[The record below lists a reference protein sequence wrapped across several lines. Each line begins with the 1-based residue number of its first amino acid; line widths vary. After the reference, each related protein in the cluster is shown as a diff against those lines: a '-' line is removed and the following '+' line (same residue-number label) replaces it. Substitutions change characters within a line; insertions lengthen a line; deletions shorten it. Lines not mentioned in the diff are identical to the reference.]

1 MIIYILKFS
10 ACLAIFLAFYKL
22 FLERENMHQFKRF
35 YLLGSILT
43 SIAIPLIAFTTYIEP
58 QPIVD
63 GFNEIV
69 PLSSELVS
77 ATTENPTNYVPIIIW
92 SIYGVGVLLFGIKFA
107 FNLAQMILKIKR
119 NPKLKN
125 SSFINVLLQDLVSPH
140 TFFSYIFLN
149 KHKYET
155 HQIPEEVLLHEQTHA
170 KQKHS
175 IDILLIE
182 ILQVIFWFNP
192 LIHVIKNSIKLNHEF
207 LADKAV
213 LNKGVETS
221 SYQKVLLAFTT
232 NDKDIQLAN
241 AINYSSIKKRITV
254 MKTQTSKQKIWLRSF
269 VLLPLLALTLYSF
282 SDRIEIIEEKNQ
294 LELLEKSNDEIPSE
308 ISSQNISQEQDGAS
322 REQMKEYEKL
332 AKHYNSL
339 PKDQLIIKKED
350 LERMKYI
357 YHLMSD
363 KQKKDTEPFPVLP
376 PPPPPPAPEVDEPNQ
391 PESPQEPQEPNWLLI
406 NSKGQMLYND
416 DLTSLSDLELKLNS
430 LSKNSDA
437 IKVVSV
443 KLDEDAPKDV
453 AKKVMEVMNKYN
465 IKAVTVHANE
475 ARQELPPPPPP
486 PIPDNSTEEQKEKYK
501 KVIEEYNRKYTVKN
515 GKVSENPPP
524 PPPPIPDNAT
534 PEQRKKYEEAIRVY
548 KLRTEK
554 NEQARVKDL
563 KQEKLAYQE
572 ARLAKVKPE
581 KAELTQ
587 VRVLTKEEAAKL
599 KKEKEAYK
607 NRQKLEL
614 TKVREARNV
623 DVEKLKKEKLAY
635 KEAQSAKIKTEKRE
649 LAQVR
654 ELSKKEDVL
663 RLRQEK
669 LAYAEAQRARL
680 STDERLERLR
690 GIEPPKPPRSPL
702 DHVIDMAKK
711 DAKFYLEGKEIS
723 SDEAIKAL
731 KENKHLNIQ
740 TLDSSSKQPKVYIS
754 KNPKVIEN

>member
-43 SIAIPLIAFTTYIEP
+43 SIAIPFITFTTYVEP

-63 GFNEIV
+63 GFNEID
-69 PLSSELVS
+69 PLTSELVL
-77 ATTENPTNYVPIIIW
+77 ATTENLTNYVPIILW
-92 SIYGVGVLLFGIKFA
+92 SIYGIGLLLFGLKFA
-107 FNLAQMILKIKR
+107 FNLSQMILKIKR

-125 SSFINVLLQDLVSPH
+125 STFINVLLQDLVSPH

-149 KHKYET
+149 KYKYET
-155 HQIPEEVLLHEQTHA
+155 YQIPEEVLLHEQTHA

-221 SYQKVLLAFTT
+221 SYQQILLAFTT

-282 SDRIEIIEEKNQ
+282 SNRIEIIEEKNQ

-308 ISSQNISQEQDGAS
+308 ISSQDISQEQDGAS

-376 PPPPPPAPEVDEPNQ
+376 PPPPPPAP
-391 PESPQEPQEPNWLLI
+391 I
-406 NSKGQMLYND
+406 
-416 DLTSLSDLELKLNS
+416 
-430 LSKNSDA
+430 
-437 IKVVSV
+437 
-443 KLDEDAPKDV
+443 
-453 AKKVMEVMNKYN
+453 
-465 IKAVTVHANE
+465 ANE
-475 ARQELPPPPPP
+475 AEKVLPPPPPP
-486 PIPDNSTEEQKEKYK
+486 PIPDNATEEQKEKYR
-501 KVIEEYNRKYTVKN
+501 KVVEEYNRKYTVKN

-614 TKVREARNV
+614 TKVREARNT

-663 RLRQEK
+663 RLKQEK
-669 LAYAEAQRARL
+669 LAYAEAQRTKL
-680 STDERLERLR
+680 STDERLARLR
-690 GIEPPKPPRSPL
+690 EIEPPKPPRSPL

-723 SDEAIKAL
+723 SDEAIEAL

-740 TLDSSSKQPKVYIS
+740 TSDSSSKQPKVYIT
-754 KNPKVIEN
+754 KKPIVIDN

>member
-43 SIAIPLIAFTTYIEP
+43 SIAIPFITFTTYVEP

-63 GFNEIV
+63 GFNKIE
-69 PLSSELVS
+69 PLTSELVL
-77 ATTENPTNYVPIIIW
+77 ATTENLTNYVPIILS
-92 SIYGVGVLLFGIKFA
+92 SIYGIGLLLFGLKFA
-107 FNLAQMILKIKR
+107 FNLSQIILKIKK

-149 KHKYET
+149 KYKYET
-155 HQIPEEVLLHEQTHA
+155 QQIPKEVLLHEQTHA

-192 LIHVIKNSIKLNHEF
+192 LIHVIKNAIKLNHEF

-221 SYQKVLLAFTT
+221 SYQQILLAFTT

-254 MKTQTSKQKIWLRSF
+254 MKTQTSKQKIWLRSI

-294 LELLEKSNDEIPSE
+294 LELLEKSRDEIPFE
-308 ISSQNISQEQDGAS
+308 ISSQAKSQEQDGAS

-339 PKDQLIIKKED
+339 PKDQLIIKKVD
-350 LERMKYI
+350 LDRMKYI

-363 KQKKDTEPFPVLP
+363 KQKKDTEPFPMLP
-376 PPPPPPAPEVDEPNQ
+376 PPPTPPAP
-391 PESPQEPQEPNWLLI
+391 
-406 NSKGQMLYND
+406 K
-416 DLTSLSDLELKLNS
+416 
-430 LSKNSDA
+430 A
-437 IKVVSV
+437 
-443 KLDEDAPKDV
+443 KDV
-453 AKKVMEVMNKYN
+453 KQV
-465 IKAVTVHANE
+465 
-475 ARQELPPPPPP
+475 LPPPPPP
-486 PIPDNSTEEQKEKYK
+486 PIPASATKEQKEKYK
-501 KVIEEYNRKYTVKN
+501 KVVEEYNRKYTVEN
-515 GKVSENPPP
+515 GKISENPPP

-534 PEQRKKYEEAIRVY
+534 PEQRKKYEEAARIYNLRVD
-548 KLRTEK
+548 KM
-554 NEQARVKDL
+554 
-563 KQEKLAYQE
+563 AYQE
-572 ARLAKVKPE
+572 ARLAKIKTE
-581 KAELTQ
+581 KGELTR
-587 VRVLTKEEAAKL
+587 VRELSKEEVAKL

-614 TKVREARNV
+614 TEIR
-623 DVEKLKKEKLAY
+623 DVKSAHTEKLKKEKLAY
-635 KEAQSAKIKTEKRE
+635 KEAQAAKLKTEKRE
-649 LAQVR
+649 LAQDR
-654 ELSKKEDVL
+654 ELRKVEVANLRKE
-663 RLRQEK
+663 K
-669 LAYAEAQRARL
+669 MAYAEAKKAKL
-680 STDERLERLR
+680 SNEERLARVRE
-690 GIEPPKPPRSPL
+690 IETPKPPRSPL
-702 DHVIDMAKK
+702 DHVVDMAKK

-754 KNPKVIEN
+754 KNPIVIEN

>member
-35 YLLGSILT
+35 YLLGSIVT
-43 SIAIPLIAFTTYIEP
+43 SIAIPFITFTTYVEP

-69 PLSSELVS
+69 PLSSDLVS
-77 ATTENPTNYVPIIIW
+77 ETAENPTNYLPIILW
-92 SIYGVGVLLFGIKFA
+92 SIYGIGLSLFGLKFG
-107 FNLAQMILKIKR
+107 FNLSQIILKIKK
-119 NPKLKN
+119 NPNLKD
-125 SSFINVLLQDLVSPH
+125 SIFINVLLQDLVSPH

-149 KHKYET
+149 KYKYET

-192 LIHVIKNSIKLNHEF
+192 LIHVIKNAIKLNHEF

-221 SYQKVLLAFTT
+221 NYQKVLLAFST
-232 NDKDIQLAN
+232 NDNNIQLAN

-254 MKTQTSKQKIWLRSF
+254 MKTQTSKQKIWLRSI

-294 LELLEKSNDEIPSE
+294 LELLEKSRDEIPFE
-308 ISSQNISQEQDGAS
+308 ISSQAISQEQDGAS
-322 REQMKEYEKL
+322 KEQMKEYEKL
-332 AKHYNSL
+332 AKHYNSIT
-339 PKDQLIIKKED
+339 KDQLIIKKVD
-350 LERMKYI
+350 LDRMKYI

-363 KQKKDTEPFPVLP
+363 KQKKDTEPFPMLP
-376 PPPPPPAPEVDEPNQ
+376 PPPPPPAP
-391 PESPQEPQEPNWLLI
+391 
-406 NSKGQMLYND
+406 K
-416 DLTSLSDLELKLNS
+416 
-430 LSKNSDA
+430 A
-437 IKVVSV
+437 
-443 KLDEDAPKDV
+443 KDV
-453 AKKVMEVMNKYN
+453 KQV
-465 IKAVTVHANE
+465 
-475 ARQELPPPPPP
+475 LPPPPPP
-486 PIPDNSTEEQKEKYK
+486 PIPANATKEQKEKYK
-501 KVIEEYNRKYTVKN
+501 KVVEEYNRKYTVEN
-515 GKVSENPPP
+515 GKISENPPP

-534 PEQRKKYEEAIRVY
+534 PEQRKKYEEAARIYNLRVD
-548 KLRTEK
+548 KM
-554 NEQARVKDL
+554 
-563 KQEKLAYQE
+563 AYQE
-572 ARLAKVKPE
+572 ARLAKIKTE
-581 KAELTQ
+581 KGELT
-587 VRVLTKEEAAKL
+587 RMRELSKEEVAKL
-599 KKEKEAYK
+599 KKDKEAYK

-614 TKVREARNV
+614 TEIR
-623 DVEKLKKEKLAY
+623 DVKSAHTEKLKKEKLAY
-635 KEAQSAKIKTEKRE
+635 KEAQTAKLKTEKRE

-654 ELSKKEDVL
+654 ELSKKEDVNL
-663 RLRQEK
+663 RKEK
-669 LAYAEAQRARL
+669 MAYAEAKRAKL
-680 STDERLERLR
+680 SNEERLARVRE
-690 GIEPPKPPRSPL
+690 IETPKPPRSPL
-702 DHVIDMAKK
+702 DHVVDMAKK

-754 KNPKVIEN
+754 KNPIVIEN

>member
-43 SIAIPLIAFTTYIEP
+43 SIAIPFITFTTYVEP

-63 GFNEIV
+63 GFNKID
-69 PLSSELVS
+69 PLTSELVL
-77 ATTENPTNYVPIIIW
+77 ATTENLTNYVPIILS
-92 SIYGVGVLLFGIKFA
+92 SIYGIGLLLFGLKFA
-107 FNLAQMILKIKR
+107 FNLSQIILKIKK

-125 SSFINVLLQDLVSPH
+125 LSFINVLLQDLVSPH

-149 KHKYET
+149 KYKYET
-155 HQIPEEVLLHEQTHA
+155 QQIPKEVLLHEQTHA

-192 LIHVIKNSIKLNHEF
+192 LIHVIKNAIKLNHEF

-221 SYQKVLLAFTT
+221 SYQQILLAFTT

-254 MKTQTSKQKIWLRSF
+254 MKTQTSKQKIWLRSI

-294 LELLEKSNDEIPSE
+294 LELLEKSRDEIPFE
-308 ISSQNISQEQDGAS
+308 ISSQAKSQEQDGAS

-339 PKDQLIIKKED
+339 PKDQLIIKKVD
-350 LERMKYI
+350 LDRMKYI

-363 KQKKDTEPFPVLP
+363 KQKKDTEPFPMLP
-376 PPPPPPAPEVDEPNQ
+376 PPPPPPAP
-391 PESPQEPQEPNWLLI
+391 
-406 NSKGQMLYND
+406 K
-416 DLTSLSDLELKLNS
+416 
-430 LSKNSDA
+430 A
-437 IKVVSV
+437 
-443 KLDEDAPKDV
+443 KDV
-453 AKKVMEVMNKYN
+453 KQV
-465 IKAVTVHANE
+465 
-475 ARQELPPPPPP
+475 LPPPPPP
-486 PIPDNSTEEQKEKYK
+486 PIPASATKEQKEKYK
-501 KVIEEYNRKYTVKN
+501 KVVEEYNRKYTVEN
-515 GKVSENPPP
+515 GKISENPPP

-534 PEQRKKYEEAIRVY
+534 PEQRKKYEEAARIYNLRVD
-548 KLRTEK
+548 KM
-554 NEQARVKDL
+554 
-563 KQEKLAYQE
+563 AYQE
-572 ARLAKVKPE
+572 ARLAKIKTE
-581 KAELTQ
+581 KGELTR
-587 VRVLTKEEAAKL
+587 VRGLSKEEVAKL

-614 TKVREARNV
+614 TEIR
-623 DVEKLKKEKLAY
+623 DVKSAHTEKLKKEKLAY
-635 KEAQSAKIKTEKRE
+635 KEAQAAKLKTEKRE
-649 LAQVR
+649 LAQNR
-654 ELSKKEDVL
+654 ELRKSEVANLRKE
-663 RLRQEK
+663 K
-669 LAYAEAQRARL
+669 MAYAEAQKAKL
-680 STDERLERLR
+680 SNEERLARVRE
-690 GIEPPKPPRSPL
+690 IQTPKPPRSPL
-702 DHVIDMAKK
+702 DHVVDMAKK

-754 KNPKVIEN
+754 KNPIVIEN

>member
-22 FLERENMHQFKRF
+22 FLEQENMHQFKRF

-43 SIAIPLIAFTTYIEP
+43 SIAIPFITFTTYVEP

-63 GFNEIV
+63 GYNSIV

-77 ATTENPTNYVPIIIW
+77 ATTINTTNYLPIILW
-92 SIYGVGVLLFGIKFA
+92 SIYGIGLLLFGLKFG
-107 FNLAQMILKIKR
+107 FNLSQIILKIKK
-119 NPKLKN
+119 NPQLKD
-125 SSFINVLLQDLVSPH
+125 STFINVLLQDLVSPH

-149 KHKYET
+149 KYQYET
-155 HQIPEEVLLHEQTHA
+155 HQIPEEVLLHEQSHA

-175 IDILLIE
+175 LDILLIE

-192 LIHVIKNSIKLNHEF
+192 LIHIIKNSIKLNHEF

-221 SYQKVLLAFTT
+221 NYQKVLLAFST

-254 MKTQTSKQKIWLRSF
+254 MKTQRSKQKIWLRSI

-282 SDRIEIIEEKNQ
+282 SEKIEIVEEKNQ
-294 LELLEKSNDEIPSE
+294 LELLEKSRDEIPFE
-308 ISSQNISQEQDGAS
+308 ISSQDISQEQDGAS

-339 PKDQLIIKKED
+339 PKDQLIIKKVD
-350 LERMKYI
+350 LDRMKYI

-363 KQKKDTEPFPVLP
+363 KQKKDTEPFPMLP
-376 PPPPPPAPEVDEPNQ
+376 PPPPPPAP
-391 PESPQEPQEPNWLLI
+391 
-406 NSKGQMLYND
+406 K
-416 DLTSLSDLELKLNS
+416 
-430 LSKNSDA
+430 A
-437 IKVVSV
+437 
-443 KLDEDAPKDV
+443 KDV
-453 AKKVMEVMNKYN
+453 KQV
-465 IKAVTVHANE
+465 
-475 ARQELPPPPPP
+475 LPPPPPP
-486 PIPDNSTEEQKEKYK
+486 PIPASATKEQKEKYK
-501 KVIEEYNRKYTVKN
+501 KVVEEYNRKYTVEN
-515 GKVSENPPP
+515 GKISENPPP

-534 PEQRKKYEEAIRVY
+534 PEQRKKYEEAARIYNLRVD
-548 KLRTEK
+548 KM
-554 NEQARVKDL
+554 
-563 KQEKLAYQE
+563 AYQE
-572 ARLAKVKPE
+572 ARLAKIKTE
-581 KAELTQ
+581 KGELTR
-587 VRVLTKEEAAKL
+587 VRELSKEEVAKL

-614 TKVREARNV
+614 TEIRDIKSAHT
-623 DVEKLKKEKLAY
+623 EKLKKEKLAY
-635 KEAQSAKIKTEKRE
+635 KEAQAAKLKTEKRE
-649 LAQVR
+649 LAQDR
-654 ELSKKEDVL
+654 ELRKAEVANLRKE
-663 RLRQEK
+663 K
-669 LAYAEAQRARL
+669 MAYAEAQKAKL
-680 STDERLERLR
+680 SNEERLARVRE
-690 GIEPPKPPRSPL
+690 IETPKPPRSPL
-702 DHVIDMAKK
+702 DHMVDMAKK

-754 KNPKVIEN
+754 KNPIVIEN

>member
-43 SIAIPLIAFTTYIEP
+43 SIAIPFITFTTYVEP

-63 GFNEIV
+63 GFNKID
-69 PLSSELVS
+69 PLTSELVL
-77 ATTENPTNYVPIIIW
+77 ATTENLTNYVPIILS
-92 SIYGVGVLLFGIKFA
+92 SIYGIGLLLFGLKFA
-107 FNLAQMILKIKR
+107 FNLSQIILKIKK

-149 KHKYET
+149 KYKYET
-155 HQIPEEVLLHEQTHA
+155 QQIPKEVLLHEQTHA

-192 LIHVIKNSIKLNHEF
+192 LIHVIKNAIKLNHEF

-221 SYQKVLLAFTT
+221 SYQQILLAFTT

-254 MKTQTSKQKIWLRSF
+254 MKTQTSKQKIWLRSI

-294 LELLEKSNDEIPSE
+294 LELLEKSRDEIPFE
-308 ISSQNISQEQDGAS
+308 ISSQAKSQEQDGAS

-339 PKDQLIIKKED
+339 PKDQLIIKKVD
-350 LERMKYI
+350 LDRMKYI

-363 KQKKDTEPFPVLP
+363 KQKKDTEPFPMLP
-376 PPPPPPAPEVDEPNQ
+376 PPPTPPAP
-391 PESPQEPQEPNWLLI
+391 
-406 NSKGQMLYND
+406 K
-416 DLTSLSDLELKLNS
+416 
-430 LSKNSDA
+430 A
-437 IKVVSV
+437 
-443 KLDEDAPKDV
+443 KDV
-453 AKKVMEVMNKYN
+453 KQV
-465 IKAVTVHANE
+465 
-475 ARQELPPPPPP
+475 LPPPPPP
-486 PIPDNSTEEQKEKYK
+486 PIPASATKEQKEKYK
-501 KVIEEYNRKYTVKN
+501 KVVEEYNRKYTVEN
-515 GKVSENPPP
+515 GKISENPPP

-534 PEQRKKYEEAIRVY
+534 PEQRKKYEEAARIYNLRVD
-548 KLRTEK
+548 KM
-554 NEQARVKDL
+554 
-563 KQEKLAYQE
+563 AYQE
-572 ARLAKVKPE
+572 ARLAKIKTE
-581 KAELTQ
+581 KGELTR
-587 VRVLTKEEAAKL
+587 VRGLSKEEVAKL

-614 TKVREARNV
+614 TEIR
-623 DVEKLKKEKLAY
+623 DVKSAHTEKLKKEKLAY
-635 KEAQSAKIKTEKRE
+635 KEAQAAKLKTEKRE
-649 LAQVR
+649 LAQNR
-654 ELSKKEDVL
+654 ELRKSEVANLRKE
-663 RLRQEK
+663 K
-669 LAYAEAQRARL
+669 MAYAEAQKAKL
-680 STDERLERLR
+680 SNEERLARVRE
-690 GIEPPKPPRSPL
+690 IQTPKPPRSPL
-702 DHVIDMAKK
+702 DHVVDMAKK

-754 KNPKVIEN
+754 KNPIVIEN

>member
-43 SIAIPLIAFTTYIEP
+43 SIAIPFITFTTYVEP

-63 GFNEIV
+63 GFNKIE
-69 PLSSELVS
+69 PLTSELVL
-77 ATTENPTNYVPIIIW
+77 ATTENLTNYVPIILS
-92 SIYGVGVLLFGIKFA
+92 SIYGIGLLLFGLKFA
-107 FNLAQMILKIKR
+107 FNLSQIILKIKK

-149 KHKYET
+149 KYKYET
-155 HQIPEEVLLHEQTHA
+155 QQIPKEVLLHEQTHA

-192 LIHVIKNSIKLNHEF
+192 LIHVIKNAIKLNHEF

-221 SYQKVLLAFTT
+221 SYQQILLAFTT

-254 MKTQTSKQKIWLRSF
+254 MKTQTSKQKIWLRSI

-294 LELLEKSNDEIPSE
+294 LELLEKSRDEIPFE
-308 ISSQNISQEQDGAS
+308 ISSQAKSQEQDGAS

-339 PKDQLIIKKED
+339 PKDQLIIKKVD
-350 LERMKYI
+350 LDRMKYI

-363 KQKKDTEPFPVLP
+363 KQKKDTEPFPMLP
-376 PPPPPPAPEVDEPNQ
+376 PPPTPPAP
-391 PESPQEPQEPNWLLI
+391 
-406 NSKGQMLYND
+406 K
-416 DLTSLSDLELKLNS
+416 
-430 LSKNSDA
+430 A
-437 IKVVSV
+437 
-443 KLDEDAPKDV
+443 KDV
-453 AKKVMEVMNKYN
+453 KQV
-465 IKAVTVHANE
+465 
-475 ARQELPPPPPP
+475 LPPPPPP
-486 PIPDNSTEEQKEKYK
+486 PIPASATKEQKEKYK
-501 KVIEEYNRKYTVKN
+501 KVVEEYNRKYTVEN
-515 GKVSENPPP
+515 GKISENPPP

-534 PEQRKKYEEAIRVY
+534 PEQRKKYEEAARIYNLRVD
-548 KLRTEK
+548 KM
-554 NEQARVKDL
+554 
-563 KQEKLAYQE
+563 AYQE
-572 ARLAKVKPE
+572 ARLAKIKTE
-581 KAELTQ
+581 KGELTR
-587 VRVLTKEEAAKL
+587 VRGLSKEEVAKL

-614 TKVREARNV
+614 TEIR
-623 DVEKLKKEKLAY
+623 DVKSAHTEKLKKEKLAY
-635 KEAQSAKIKTEKRE
+635 KEAQAAKLKTEKRE
-649 LAQVR
+649 LAQNR
-654 ELSKKEDVL
+654 ELRKSEVANLRKE
-663 RLRQEK
+663 K
-669 LAYAEAQRARL
+669 MAYAEAQKAKL
-680 STDERLERLR
+680 SNEERLARVRE
-690 GIEPPKPPRSPL
+690 IQTPKPPRSPL
-702 DHVIDMAKK
+702 DHVVDMAKK

-754 KNPKVIEN
+754 KNPIVIEN

>member
-1 MIIYILKFS
+1 MLIYILKFS

-22 FLERENMHQFKRF
+22 FLEQENMHQFKRF

-43 SIAIPLIAFTTYIEP
+43 SIAIPFITITTYVEP
-58 QPIVD
+58 QPFVD
-63 GFNEIV
+63 GFNEID
-69 PLSSELVS
+69 PLTSELVL
-77 ATTENPTNYVPIIIW
+77 ATTENLTNYVPIILW

-107 FNLAQMILKIKR
+107 FNLTQMILKIKR

-149 KHKYET
+149 KYKYET

-175 IDILLIE
+175 MDILLIE

-192 LIHVIKNSIKLNHEF
+192 LIHVIKNAIKLNHEF

-221 SYQKVLLAFTT
+221 SYQQILFAFTT

-282 SDRIEIIEEKNQ
+282 SNRIEIIEKKNQ
-294 LELLEKSNDEIPSE
+294 LELLKKNNDEIPSE
-308 ISSQNISQEQDGAS
+308 ISSQDISQEQDGAS

-363 KQKKDTEPFPVLP
+363 KQKKHTEPFPVLP
-376 PPPPPPAPEVDEPNQ
+376 PPPPPPAP
-391 PESPQEPQEPNWLLI
+391 I
-406 NSKGQMLYND
+406 
-416 DLTSLSDLELKLNS
+416 
-430 LSKNSDA
+430 
-437 IKVVSV
+437 
-443 KLDEDAPKDV
+443 
-453 AKKVMEVMNKYN
+453 
-465 IKAVTVHANE
+465 ANE
-475 ARQELPPPPPP
+475 AEKVLPPPPPP
-486 PIPDNSTEEQKEKYK
+486 PIPDNATEEQKEKYR

-534 PEQRKKYEEAIRVY
+534 PEQRKKYKEAARIYNLRVD
-548 KLRTEK
+548 KM
-554 NEQARVKDL
+554 
-563 KQEKLAYQE
+563 AYQE
-572 ARLAKVKPE
+572 ARLAKIKTE
-581 KAELTQ
+581 KGELT
-587 VRVLTKEEAAKL
+587 RMRELSKEEVAKL
-599 KKEKEAYK
+599 KKDKEAYK

-614 TKVREARNV
+614 TEIR
-623 DVEKLKKEKLAY
+623 DVKSAHTEKLKKEKLAY
-635 KEAQSAKIKTEKRE
+635 KEAQRAKLSNEER
-649 LAQVR
+649 LARVR
-654 ELSKKEDVL
+654 E
-663 RLRQEK
+663 
-669 LAYAEAQRARL
+669 
-680 STDERLERLR
+680 
-690 GIEPPKPPRSPL
+690 IETPKPPRSPL
-702 DHVIDMAKK
+702 DHVVDMAKK

-754 KNPKVIEN
+754 KNPIVIEN

>member
-43 SIAIPLIAFTTYIEP
+43 SIAIPFITFTIYIEP

-63 GFNEIV
+63 GFNKID
-69 PLSSELVS
+69 PLTSELVL
-77 ATTENPTNYVPIIIW
+77 ATTENPTNYLPIILW
-92 SIYGVGVLLFGIKFA
+92 SIYGIGLLLFGLKFA

-221 SYQKVLLAFTT
+221 SYQQILLAFTT

-332 AKHYNSL
+332 AKHYYSL

-376 PPPPPPAPEVDEPNQ
+376 PPPAP
-391 PESPQEPQEPNWLLI
+391 I
-406 NSKGQMLYND
+406 
-416 DLTSLSDLELKLNS
+416 
-430 LSKNSDA
+430 
-437 IKVVSV
+437 
-443 KLDEDAPKDV
+443 
-453 AKKVMEVMNKYN
+453 
-465 IKAVTVHANE
+465 ANE
-475 ARQELPPPPPP
+475 AEKVLPPPPPP
-486 PIPDNSTEEQKEKYK
+486 PIPDNATEEQKEKYK

-534 PEQRKKYEEAIRVY
+534 PDQRKKYEEATRLY
-548 KLRTEK
+548 KLRNEK

-572 ARLAKVKPE
+572 ARLAKIKTE
-581 KAELTQ
+581 KGELTQ
-587 VRVLTKEEAAKL
+587 VRVLTKEETAKL

-614 TKVREARNV
+614 TKAREAKSV

-649 LAQVR
+649 LAKVK
-654 ELSKKEDVL
+654 ELRKKEDVQKL
-663 RLRQEK
+663 KQEK
-669 LAYAEAQRARL
+669 LAYAEAQRAKL
-680 STDERLERLR
+680 SDEERLIRVRE
-690 GIEPPKPPRSPL
+690 IEPPKPPKSPL

-711 DAKFYLEGKEIS
+711 EAKFYLEGKEIS
-723 SDEAIKAL
+723 SDEAIKTL

-740 TLDSSSKQPKVYIS
+740 TLDASSKQPKVYIS
-754 KNPKVIEN
+754 KKPVVIDN